1 MLGYRRRLRAG
12 EKCRDARE
20 ILVQIAAARTSTQVS
35 ADPSIPAR
43 AQVSLAEPGQGLS
56 ADVTRHHGSS
66 PPSRAGRTS
75 PAGDRFPGAG
85 SGTSPAAPGPGG
97 PGGAGQGGGS
107 PGPAAASAA

>member
-43 AQVSLAEPGQGLS
+43 AQVSLAEPGPALS

-75 PAGDRFPGAG
+75 PAVEPFPGAG
-85 SGTSPAAPGPGG
+85 SRTSPAVPGHGVRGVPGKVEC
-97 PGGAGQGGGS
+97 
-107 PGPAAASAA
+107 